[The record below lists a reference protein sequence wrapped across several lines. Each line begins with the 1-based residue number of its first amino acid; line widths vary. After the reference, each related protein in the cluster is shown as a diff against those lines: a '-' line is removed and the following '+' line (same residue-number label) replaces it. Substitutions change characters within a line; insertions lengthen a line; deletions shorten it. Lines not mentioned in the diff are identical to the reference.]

1 MKQFYVELATQMA
14 KVKEKEKSPSKH
26 DKTPV
31 GRMTND
37 FEQIKTMSPVGKV
50 IKKDERH
57 KSFVEKLQR

>member
-1 MKQFYVELATQMA
+1 MA